1 MATRNVSG
9 SQWVDEWLCTLCALA
24 WLPAGWMGL
33 EALAAVAAALLLTG
47 RCRSDGG
54 CCPETNHRT
63 AGWMLAAES
72 ASVCLST
79 RSLQS

>member
-1 MATRNVSG
+1 MASLAVSG

-24 WLPAGWMGL
+24 WLPAGWTGL

-54 CCPETNHRT
+54 CCPATNHRT
-63 AGWMLAAES
+63 AGGHVTGCWQQKVLRYA
-72 ASVCLST
+72 
-79 RSLQS
+79 